1 MVSGLVLICS
11 VGQWVGGRPLAGSVV
26 GCRLLVGP
34 RRTCQ
39 WVGESLVVGL
49 WVGGRSDGGSVG
61 GFWILVGGRWVGKWT
76 VGGSWPVGCRWFCNT
91 SMVGARITSGNLRA
105 SISDHLP
112 QFLEAYNIFF
122 NSSYHRSWNYERN
135 WSRFDQEKYV
145 LDYLSIN
152 WNNYFVFISH
162 KQWKFL

>member
-1 MVSGLVLICS
+1 MVSGLVLIWS
-11 VGQWVGGRPLAGSVV
+11 VGQWVGGRPVAGSVV
-26 GCRLLVGP
+26 GCWLLVSP

-39 WVGESLVVGL
+39 WVGGSLVGGL
-49 WVGGRSDGGSVG
+49 WVGGRPDGGSVG

-76 VGGSWPVGCRWFCNT
+76 VGGWWPVGCRWFCNT
-91 SMVGARITSGNLRA
+91 SMVRARITSGNLRA

-122 NSSYHRSWNYERN
+122 NSSYYRSWNYERN

-145 LDYLSIN
+145 LDYFSIN